1 MTPSFNDDQT
11 IYRQI
16 AHGIENQILGHVF
29 NAEDKLPS
37 LREQALELE
46 VNINTITK
54 SYNVLLDEELIEKRR
69 GLGFF
74 VTSTAYQAILSKRR
88 RQFFETVVP
97 RIKKDMSLLQIETE
111 ELVKAL
117 IHEQEK

>member
-1 MTPSFNDDQT
+1 MTSSFNDDQT

-16 AHGIENQILGHVF
+16 AHGIENQILGHVL
-29 NAEDKLPS
+29 NTEDKLPS

-54 SYNVLLDEELIEKRR
+54 SYNVLLDEGLIEKRR

-74 VTSTAYQAILSKRR
+74 IKSTAYQTILSKRR
-88 RQFFETVVP
+88 QQFFETVVP
-97 RIKKDMSLLQIETE
+97 SIQKDMSCCRLAP
-111 ELVKAL
+111 KN
-117 IHEQEK
+117 